1 MNSTLG
7 QATCRPQT
15 AALSQK
21 RVALLVLQDS
31 SFYAGTALGTS
42 KRVLGELVFNTS
54 MTGYQEALTDPSYA
68 GQILTFCYPLIGNYS
83 FSPESFES
91 QKIHARATVVA
102 ESCQKPF
109 QPTPATAPAAAATAQ
124 SPQATLDEFL
134 ASQNTPGIAGV
145 DTRSIVLRIR
155 EHGVLPSALQT
166 FEEGELRDHAD
177 CLQAAQEL
185 AKTASSFDY
194 STQNFVQEV
203 SPTGLRIAGNPN
215 AKKHAVLVDCGA
227 KKSIEHSLAR
237 LGCRVTVVPWD
248 YSAKKILELEPDG
261 VLFSN
266 GPGNPALLAKSI
278 QACREL
284 LGQKP
289 IFGICLGNQILAHAL
304 GADTFKLKFG
314 HRGSNHPVIHADS
327 NRVFITA
334 QNHGFAVQNLPQGVE
349 PLFENCYD
357 GTNEGIKCVEK
368 QAFSV
373 QFHPEAN
380 PGPYDTSFLF
390 EEFTEM
396 L

>member
-7 QATCRPQT
+7 QATFRPQT
-15 AALSQK
+15 GALAKK

-31 SFYAGTALGTS
+31 SFYAGTALGAT
-42 KRVLGELVFNTS
+42 KRALGELVFNTS

-91 QKIHARATVVA
+91 AKMHARAAVVA

-109 QPTPATAPAAAATAQ
+109 LQ
-124 SPQATLDEFL
+124 SPAHAGTLGDFL
-134 ASQNTPGIAGV
+134 ASQNAPGIAGV

-155 EHGVLPSALQT
+155 EHGALPCALQT

-177 CLQAAQEL
+177 LAQAAAEL
-185 AKTASSFDY
+185 AKTATAFDY
-194 STQNFVQEV
+194 SKENFVEEV
-203 SPTGLRIAGNPN
+203 SQKTVRTVGSRD
-215 AKKHAVLVDCGA
+215 AKKHVVLVDCGA

-237 LGCRVTVVPWD
+237 LGARVTIVPWD

-266 GPGNPALLAKSI
+266 GPGNPALLSKPI
-278 QACREL
+278 QCCREL
-284 LGQKP
+284 LGKKP
-289 IFGICLGNQILAHAL
+289 VFGICLGNQILGHAL
-304 GADTFKLKFG
+304 GANTFKLKFG
-314 HRGSNHPVIHADS
+314 HRGSNHPVMHADS
-327 NRVFITA
+327 KRVFITA
-334 QNHGFAVQNLPQGVE
+334 QNHGFAVQNLPPGVE

-357 GTNEGIKCVEK
+357 GTNEGIKCADK
-368 QAFSV
+368 AAFSV

-390 EEFTEM
+390 EEFLEM